1 MCVHAHI
8 PAVPYPVMGVPP
20 MRRPREKKQP
30 KTEWTYSPR
39 REQAETHD
47 AFMAEVAAVNRRI
60 DDADN
65 KWGRGRLPSVVSYET
80 RERFVKQFTLWHTAC
95 LDGTMAEVMAHGAGM
110 RRAYDFMD
118 QEATIAGL
126 EQMPARC
133 VDGIKED
140 GRRMVIVQ
148 DAATVVD
155 DETAEVWTAEAA
167 IKLIEAHR
175 PDTAAQVLEAF
186 NGAKIEDYR
195 LREEPDIAEFL
206 GV

>member
-1 MCVHAHI
+1 M
-8 PAVPYPVMGVPP
+8 
-20 MRRPREKKQP
+20 P
-30 KTEWTYSPR
+30 KRQNNKASKNANAGWTYSPR
-39 REQAETHD
+39 RNQAETHD

-80 RERFVKQFTLWHTAC
+80 RERYVKQFTLWHTAC
-95 LDGTMAEVMAHGAGM
+95 LDGTIAEVTAHGAGM

-118 QEATIAGL
+118 QEATTAGV

-140 GRRMVIVQ
+140 GRRLVIVQ
-148 DAATVVD
+148 DAATMVD

>member
-20 MRRPREKKQP
+20 MRRPSEKKQP

-39 REQAETHD
+39 RDQAETHD

-65 KWGRGRLPSVVSYET
+65 KWGRGRLPAVVSYDT
-80 RERFVKQFTLWHTAC
+80 RERYVKQFTLWHTAC
-95 LDGTMAEVMAHGAGM
+95 LEGTMAEVTAHGAGM

-118 QEATIAGL
+118 QEAATAGV

-133 VDGIKED
+133 VDGIKQD
-140 GRRMVIVQ
+140 GRRLVIVQ
-148 DAATVVD
+148 DAATIVD
-155 DETAEVWTAEAA
+155 DEAAEVWTAEAA

-186 NGAKIEDYR
+186 NGAKVEDYR
-195 LREEPDIAEFL
+195 LREEPDIAQFL

>member
-30 KTEWTYSPR
+30 NTEWTYTPR
-39 REQAETHD
+39 RDQAETHA

-80 RERFVKQFTLWHTAC
+80 RKRYVKQFTLWHTAC
-95 LDGTMAEVMAHGAGM
+95 LDGTMAEVTAHGAGM

-118 QEATIAGL
+118 QEATTAGV

-140 GRRMVIVQ
+140 GRRLVIVQ
-148 DAATVVD
+148 DAATIVG
-155 DETAEVWTAEAA
+155 DETAEGWTVEAA

-195 LREEPDIAEFL
+195 LREEPDIAKFL

>member
-1 MCVHAHI
+1 
-8 PAVPYPVMGVPP
+8 MGVPP

-30 KTEWTYSPR
+30 NTEWTYTPR
-39 REQAETHD
+39 RDQAETHA

-80 RERFVKQFTLWHTAC
+80 RKRYVKQFTLWHTAC
-95 LDGTMAEVMAHGAGM
+95 LDGTMAEVTAHGAGM

-118 QEATIAGL
+118 QEATTAGV

-140 GRRMVIVQ
+140 GRRLVIVQ
-148 DAATVVD
+148 DAATIVG
-155 DETAEVWTAEAA
+155 DETAEVWTVEAA

-195 LREEPDIAEFL
+195 LREEPDIAKFL

>member
-1 MCVHAHI
+1 M
-8 PAVPYPVMGVPP
+8 
-20 MRRPREKKQP
+20 P
-30 KTEWTYSPR
+30 KRQNNKASKNANAGWTYSPR
-39 REQAETHD
+39 RNQAETHD

-65 KWGRGRLPSVVSYET
+65 KWGRGRLLSVVSYET
-80 RERFVKQFTLWHTAC
+80 RERYVKQFTLWHTAC
-95 LDGTMAEVMAHGAGM
+95 LDGTIAEVTAHGAGM

-118 QEATIAGL
+118 QEATTAGV

-140 GRRMVIVQ
+140 GRRLVIVQ
-148 DAATVVD
+148 DAATMVD

-195 LREEPDIAEFL
+195 LREEPDISEFL

>member
-1 MCVHAHI
+1 M
-8 PAVPYPVMGVPP
+8 
-20 MRRPREKKQP
+20 P
-30 KTEWTYSPR
+30 KRQNNKASKNPKAGWTYSPR
-39 REQAETHD
+39 RNQAETHD
-47 AFMAEVAAVNRRI
+47 AFMSEVAAVNRRI

-80 RERFVKQFTLWHTAC
+80 RERYVKQFTLWHTAC
-95 LDGTMAEVMAHGAGM
+95 LDGTMAEVTAHGAGM

-118 QEATIAGL
+118 QEATTAGV

-140 GRRMVIVQ
+140 GRRLVIVQ
-148 DAATVVD
+148 DAATVID

-195 LREEPDIAEFL
+195 LREEPDVAEFL

>member
-39 REQAETHD
+39 RNQSDTHD

-65 KWGRGRLPSVVSYET
+65 KWGRGRLPSVVSYDT
-80 RERFVKQFTLWHTAC
+80 RERYVKQFTLWHTAC
-95 LDGTMAEVMAHGAGM
+95 LDGTMAEVTAHGAGM

-118 QEATIAGL
+118 QEATTAGV

-140 GRRMVIVQ
+140 GRRLVIVQ

-186 NGAKIEDYR
+186 HGAKIEDYR

>member
-1 MCVHAHI
+1 M
-8 PAVPYPVMGVPP
+8 PK
-20 MRRPREKKQP
+20 RQNKKATKNP
-30 KTEWTYSPR
+30 NAGWTYSPR
-39 REQAETHD
+39 RDQAETHD

-80 RERFVKQFTLWHTAC
+80 RERYVKQFTLWHTAC
-95 LDGTMAEVMAHGAGM
+95 LDGTMAEVTAHGAGM

-118 QEATIAGL
+118 QEATTAGV

-140 GRRMVIVQ
+140 GRRLVIVQ
-148 DAATVVD
+148 DAATIVE
-155 DETAEVWTAEAA
+155 DETAEVWTAAAA

-186 NGAKIEDYR
+186 RGAKIEDYR
-195 LREEPDIAEFL
+195 LREEPDISEFL

>member
-1 MCVHAHI
+1 M
-8 PAVPYPVMGVPP
+8 
-20 MRRPREKKQP
+20 P
-30 KTEWTYSPR
+30 KRQNNKASKNANAGWTYSPR
-39 REQAETHD
+39 RNQAETHD

-80 RERFVKQFTLWHTAC
+80 RERYVKQFTLWHTAC
-95 LDGTMAEVMAHGAGM
+95 LDGTIAEVTAHGAGM

-118 QEATIAGL
+118 QEATTAGV

-140 GRRMVIVQ
+140 GRRLVIVQ
-148 DAATVVD
+148 DAATMVD

-195 LREEPDIAEFL
+195 LREEPDISEFL

>member
-30 KTEWTYSPR
+30 NTEWTYTPR
-39 REQAETHD
+39 RDQAETHA

-80 RERFVKQFTLWHTAC
+80 RKRYVKQFTLWHTAC
-95 LDGTMAEVMAHGAGM
+95 LDGTMAEVTAHGAGM

-118 QEATIAGL
+118 QEATTAGV

-140 GRRMVIVQ
+140 GRRLVIVQ
-148 DAATVVD
+148 DAATIVG
-155 DETAEVWTAEAA
+155 DETAEVWTVEAA

-195 LREEPDIAEFL
+195 LREEPDIAKFL

>member
-1 MCVHAHI
+1 
-8 PAVPYPVMGVPP
+8 MGVPP

-39 REQAETHD
+39 RDQAETHD

-80 RERFVKQFTLWHTAC
+80 RERYVKQFTLWHTAC
-95 LDGTMAEVMAHGAGM
+95 LDGTMAEVTAHGGGM

-118 QEATIAGL
+118 QEATAAGV

-140 GRRMVIVQ
+140 GRRLVIVQ
-148 DAATVVD
+148 DAATIVD

-195 LREEPDIAEFL
+195 MREEPDIAEWL